1 MLTFFYDSL
10 ESLKKVKKPTTKEV
24 TNLTIVIFIVVII
37 AALLFAA
44 YDGVFGWAYQAFYDA
59 MQ

>member
-1 MLTFFYDSL
+1 
-10 ESLKKVKKPTTKEV
+10 V